1 MIGQNGFLR
10 VFLRPYGIPH
20 AYKCQAQ
27 NIFKDLNLSIRL
39 NSRVFQNEDKNE
51 GSVLVVAPQTHPPL
65 KVYFSPILTL
75 VLLYTS
81 EGGPPSRKCTKVYST
96 ETTEAVGQQFCRTTQ
111 SCTG

>member
-39 NSRVFQNEDKNE
+39 NLRNSDTDHNTALFLLFHLNR
-51 GSVLVVAPQTHPPL
+51 HP
-65 KVYFSPILTL
+65 S
-75 VLLYTS
+75 
-81 EGGPPSRKCTKVYST
+81 
-96 ETTEAVGQQFCRTTQ
+96 GQL
-111 SCTG
+111 GW